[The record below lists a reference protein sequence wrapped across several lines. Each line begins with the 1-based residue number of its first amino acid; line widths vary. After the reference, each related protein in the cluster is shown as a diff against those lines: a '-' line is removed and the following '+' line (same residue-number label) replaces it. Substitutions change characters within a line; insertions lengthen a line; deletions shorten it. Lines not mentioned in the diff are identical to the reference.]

1 MSSNEIEDYELIPQD
16 EFVLGDRLA
25 NNWIEQIKPD
35 KLSKYDRIYIAKVD
49 KHLEIGYMKAE
60 FLR

>member
-1 MSSNEIEDYELIPQD
+1 MSKDEIEDYELIPQD
-16 EFVLGDRLA
+16 SFVLGDRLV
-25 NNWIEQIKPD
+25 NHWIYLIKPEN
-35 KLSKYDRIYIAKVD
+35 LSKYDRIYIAKVG